1 MLQDMIVEHRTNL
14 TNVCR
19 SKVVCVPSGTRAGD
33 VMPPL
38 LAFNHP
44 QRTIS
49 GRPRAIL
56 KWPRGAHA
64 ILTCDLCSFIDWLGG
79 GWLDPPSRLTYL
91 SFAHCRSKTPRPG
104 SLVVSPGSNSTTRL
118 LTSGKRT
125 RRCRPA
131 QVRIRYPRKQ

>member
-1 MLQDMIVEHRTNL
+1 MIVEHRTNL

-49 GRPRAIL
+49 GRPRAIF

-79 GWLDPPSRLTYL
+79 GWLDLPSRLTYHLRIAARKPLVPVHSL
-91 SFAHCRSKTPRPG
+91 SHP
-104 SLVVSPGSNSTTRL
+104 
-118 LTSGKRT
+118 
-125 RRCRPA
+125 
-131 QVRIRYPRKQ
+131 VRIRQPGS